1 MKIAVVTWASSGLW
15 KIFVDNLIQE
25 KDLDQIRVLARSKD
39 KLNELKTQYWDKI
52 VPYTIDLSVHDEI
65 IKFSKKLAET
75 KCTIRY
81 LVNNAW
87 YGKFWASD
95 EIPLEDSL
103 NMIDLNI
110 KAVVSMCYICTPFMH
125 KWDHIINIASVASFQ
140 PIPYM
145 NDYAATKAFVRSY
158 SRALNQEL
166 KKSWISVTAVCPI
179 WMKTNFMKVGDIW
192 LKKAPTVYEPTVSPE
207 KVVQKAISDAK
218 KWKDISLYS
227 GYSKWMRFLSCVLP
241 DSWLMKYRLKMQN
254 LD

>member
-1 MKIAVVTWASSGLW
+1 MKIAIVTWASSGLW
-15 KIFVDNLIQE
+15 KIFVDNLIKE

-75 KCTIRY
+75 KCTIKY

-103 NMIDLNI
+103 KMIDLNI

-125 KWDHIINIASVASFQ
+125 KWDHIINIASVHLQAWYIV
-140 PIPYM
+140 IPGLSNPDHIAENY
-145 NDYAATKAFVRSY
+145 NIFDF
-158 SRALNQEL
+158 EL
-166 KKSWISVTAVCPI
+166 SDEDVEKISEI
-179 WMKTNFMKVGDIW
+179 DKQKR
-192 LKKAPTVYEPTVSPE
+192 YEN
-207 KVVQKAISDAK
+207 
-218 KWKDISLYS
+218 W
-227 GYSKWMRFLSCVLP
+227 
-241 DSWLMKYRLKMQN
+241 
-254 LD
+254 

>member
-1 MKIAVVTWASSGLW
+1 MKVAIVTWASSGLW
-15 KIFVDNLIQE
+15 KIFVDNLIKE

-52 VPYTIDLSVHDEI
+52 VPYTIDLSVHEEI
-65 IKFSKKLAET
+65 IKFSKKLKSS
-75 KCTIRY
+75 KCRIWY

-110 KAVVSMCYICTPFMH
+110 KAVVSMCYICTPYMQ

-145 NDYAATKAFVRSY
+145 NDYAATKAFVKSY
-158 SRALNQEL
+158 SRALDIEL
-166 KKSWISVTAVCPI
+166 KESWISVMAVCPI
-179 WMKTNFMKVGDIW
+179 WMNTNFMKVCDIW
-192 LKKAPTVYEPTVSPE
+192 LKKAPKFYKPTVDPE
-207 KVVQKAISDAK
+207 KVVKQAISDAK
-218 KWKDISLYS
+218 KWKSMSLYS
-227 GYSKWMRFLSCVLP
+227 GYSKWMRFLSCILP
-241 DSWLMKYRLKMQN
+241 DSLMMKARVKMQG
-254 LD
+254 L

>member
-1 MKIAVVTWASSGLW
+1 MKIAIVTWASSGLW
-15 KIFVDNLIQE
+15 KIFVDNLIKE

-65 IKFSKKLAET
+65 IKFSKKLKKE
-75 KCTIRY
+75 KYEIKY

-140 PIPYM
+140 PLPYM
-145 NDYAATKAFVRSY
+145 NDYAATKAFVKSY

-192 LKKAPTVYEPTVSPE
+192 LKKAPTVYKPTVDPE
-207 KVVQKAISDAK
+207 KVVKKAILDAK

-227 GYSKWMRFLSCVLP
+227 RYSKWMRFLSSILP
-241 DSWLMKYRLKMQN
+241 DKWLMKGRMIMQK
-254 LD
+254 L